1 MLIIVKLVTRRVF
14 AFTLVN
20 IITVS
25 RTNMSSFVQ
34 KFRQSRWGSF
44 QRLACAMLS
53 SPRNFAGFDSRVGL
67 LKLSPNLHF
76 HKFIWAVASL
86 PRCDF
91 YLKRMEVDLDM
102 IGLGAEREWWCI
114 SQYAL
119 HIMQSCSIFNL
130 HMHTTSCCRCL
141 HLKTLKCVSGQG
153 MFLGMKQRLV
163 F

>member
-1 MLIIVKLVTRRVF
+1 MLALWLTLYQFQEQIRQVLCKSFDKAARERFKGWLVLCSRRQE
-14 AFTLVN
+14 TL
-20 IITVS
+20 
-25 RTNMSSFVQ
+25 
-34 KFRQSRWGSF
+34 
-44 QRLACAMLS
+44 
-53 SPRNFAGFDSRVGL
+53 PGFDSRVGL
-67 LKLSPNLHF
+67 FKLSPNLHF

-141 HLKTLKCVSGQG
+141 HLILRILKS
-153 MFLGMKQRLV
+153 
-163 F
+163 